1 MFSYWERATWLDAS
15 DYIVIGSGIVGLNA
29 ALHLK
34 TLKPNAKVTVLERG
48 MLPNGASTKNA
59 GFACFGS
66 LSEIAAD
73 VELSGWDAAL
83 ELVCKRY
90 EGLCLLRN
98 MLGDT
103 AIEYEALG
111 GFELFR
117 HSDTRIHQ
125 QALALMEPLNKELS
139 GLTAKPQV
147 YKHNTQLIDEMG
159 FKNVTH
165 LIENSAE
172 GQINPGKMMRRLL
185 SRAAE
190 ADIAVL
196 HGIQV
201 LHIHETASG
210 VELETSVGAMKALN
224 VLVATNGFAS
234 QLLPQLE
241 VKPARAQVLIT
252 QPIENLKVKGSFHMD
267 EGYLYFRNVGNR
279 ILLGGGRNLDF
290 ETETTVSHETTDTIQ
305 HYLEDLLQT
314 VILPDQTFTVDQR
327 WAGTMGLGSSKKPIV
342 ERVSPHVFCAVRMG
356 GMGIALGSLTGREAA
371 EMVSNNA

>member
-1 MFSYWERATWLDAS
+1 MFSYWERTTWLDAS

-34 TLKPNAKVTVLERG
+34 SLKPNAKITVLERG
-48 MLPNGASTKNA
+48 TLPDGASTKNA

-73 VELSGWDAAL
+73 IEHSGWDAAL
-83 ELVCKRY
+83 DLVCKRY
-90 EGLCLLRN
+90 KGLCLLRK

-117 HSDTRIHQ
+117 HSDAPIHQ
-125 QALALMEPLNKELS
+125 QALSLMDPLNKALS
-139 GLTAKPQV
+139 DITANPQV
-147 YKHNTQLIDEMG
+147 YKHNHRLIHEMG
-159 FKNVTH
+159 FKNVLN

-172 GQINPGKMMRRLL
+172 GQINPGKMIRRLL

-196 HGIQV
+196 FGIQV
-201 LHIHETASG
+201 LHIHETVSG

-279 ILLGGGRNLDF
+279 ILLGGGRNLAF

-305 HYLEDLLQT
+305 HHLEDLLQT
-314 VILPDQTFTVDQR
+314 VIIPEQPFVVEQR
-327 WAGTMGLGSSKKPIV
+327 WAGTMGLGSNKKPIV

-356 GMGIALGSLTGREAA
+356 GMGIALGSLTGHEAA
-371 EMVSNNA
+371 ELMNE